1 MISLSKL
8 ETVLAQTVGS
18 YLNGEPQTPSL
29 SYISNAKL
37 LSFRLLLSAVKNT
50 SSKKWLRSL
59 AFNEDCN
66 ISPMIFYSQPQ
77 VEHKLGEIKNC
88 YAK

>member
-37 LSFRLLLSAVKNT
+37 LSFRLLLSAVQNT
-50 SSKKWLRSL
+50 SKKWLRNL
-59 AFNEDCN
+59 VFNEDCN
-66 ISPMIFYSQPQ
+66 ISPIIFYSQPE
-77 VEHKLGEIKNC
+77 VEHKLGEMKNC

>member
-37 LSFRLLLSAVKNT
+37 LSFRLLLSAVQNT
-50 SSKKWLRSL
+50 SKKWLCNL
-59 AFNEDCN
+59 VFNEDCN

>member
-37 LSFRLLLSAVKNT
+37 LSFRLLLSAVQNT
-50 SSKKWLRSL
+50 SKKWLRNL
-59 AFNEDCN
+59 VFNEDCN
-66 ISPMIFYSQPQ
+66 ISPIIFYSQPE
-77 VEHKLGEIKNC
+77 VEHKSGEIKNC